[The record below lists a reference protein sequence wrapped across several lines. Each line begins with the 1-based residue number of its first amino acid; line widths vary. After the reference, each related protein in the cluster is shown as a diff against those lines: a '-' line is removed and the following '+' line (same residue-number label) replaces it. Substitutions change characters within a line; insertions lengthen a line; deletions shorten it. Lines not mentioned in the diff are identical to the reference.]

1 MTTTN
6 KTYKDVEKTYIGD
19 SDIASLTLSSPE
31 GVYRLNFGE
40 NGDYNAYI
48 LPAGIEI
55 PAHYSLRYE
64 CRHWLTIFDDL
75 GRKFN
80 YHSYGAQFKIYRAGM
95 RGVII
100 QIIEPEEK

>member
-6 KTYKDVEKTYIGD
+6 KTYKDFEKTYIGD

-40 NGDYNAYI
+40 DADYHAYI
-48 LPAGIEI
+48 IPAGVPI
-55 PAHYSLRYE
+55 PSHYSLRYE
-64 CRHWLTIFDDL
+64 CKHWLTIFDDRRL
-75 GRKFN
+75 TFEYQGYN
-80 YHSYGAQFKIYRAGM
+80 TSFKIYRAGM
-95 RGVII
+95 RGCII